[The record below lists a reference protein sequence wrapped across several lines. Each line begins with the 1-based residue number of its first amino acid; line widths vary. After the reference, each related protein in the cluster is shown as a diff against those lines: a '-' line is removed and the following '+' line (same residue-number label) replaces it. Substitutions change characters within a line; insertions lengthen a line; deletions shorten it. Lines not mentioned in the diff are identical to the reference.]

1 LGKSVL
7 QVTPEAMALLQT
19 YPWPGNVRQLQSAVK
34 QAILRATA
42 PVLMMQ
48 DLPPELQ
55 QSTAVDRDNAEPVG
69 ALEQFIDKQ
78 IDLGGPHIFEDVVA
92 TVKRQLLLRALR
104 QTDGNQVHAAK
115 LLGITRSTLRNEI
128 RKLGIRVDRA
138 INT

>member
-1 LGKSVL
+1 
-7 QVTPEAMALLQT
+7 
-19 YPWPGNVRQLQSAVK
+19 LQSTVK

-55 QSTAVDRDNAEPVG
+55 QSTAVDRDNAEPAG

-78 IDLGGPHIFEDVVA
+78 IDLGGPHVFEDVVA